1 MNKLTT
7 ALLASAFAFSTTG
20 VMAAD
25 TPDNAPPEIKKAHQT
40 PESTSQGNYLENQ
53 PDENGA
59 TGTSNNN
66 AKGSGKKNAK
76 ATNIEKGKNHT
87 DSPENGGAKVDS
99 K

>member
-1 MNKLTT
+1 MNKITT
-7 ALLASAFAFSTTG
+7 ALLVSVFAFSTTG
-20 VMAAD
+20 ALAAD
-25 TPDNAPPEIKKAHQT
+25 TPDNAPPVHKEAHKA
-40 PESTSQGNYLENQ
+40 PESNSQGNYLENQ

-66 AKGSGKKNAK
+66 AKGTGKKNAK

-87 DSPENGGAKVDS
+87 DSPESGGAKVDT

>member
-7 ALLASAFAFSTTG
+7 ALLASAFAFSTTI

-25 TPDNAPPEIKKAHQT
+25 TPDNAPPVHKEAHKS
-40 PESTSQGNYLENQ
+40 PDSTSQGNYLENQ

-66 AKGSGKKNAK
+66 DKGTGKKNAK
-76 ATNIEKGKNHT
+76 ATNLEKGKNHT
-87 DSPENGGAKVDS
+87 DSPESGGAKVDS